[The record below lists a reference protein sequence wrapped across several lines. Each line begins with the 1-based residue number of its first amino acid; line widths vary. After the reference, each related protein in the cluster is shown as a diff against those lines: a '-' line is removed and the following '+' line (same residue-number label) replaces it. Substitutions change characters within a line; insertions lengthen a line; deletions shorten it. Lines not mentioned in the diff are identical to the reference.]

1 MEEGIN
7 QEKEITKGKEC
18 KSLER
23 LISIHKEGQVLKS
36 PALLLLADKKKI
48 LLDKNMRKYTMYS
61 LDTKDIVLTS
71 RCF

>member
-1 MEEGIN
+1 MKEGMN

-36 PALLLLADKKKI
+36 PALLLLADKKKNI
-48 LLDKNMRKYTMYS
+48 ARQKYEKIYN
-61 LDTKDIVLTS
+61 VLT
-71 RCF
+71 RY

>member
-1 MEEGIN
+1 MEEGMN

-36 PALLLLADKKKI
+36 PALLLLADKKKNI
-48 LLDKNMRKYTMYS
+48 ARQKYEKIYN
-61 LDTKDIVLTS
+61 VLT
-71 RCF
+71 RY